1 MEEKIKTIAD
11 LKAFDILLCYGKD
24 SKKDFIGKKIKKIT
38 NSDYVHAAI
47 FIGNGY
53 IAESLVKKG
62 VSKNKIQVLLSRYD
76 YIAVLRHPDIWS
88 EDKEITLNNF
98 ISKLN
103 NSEYSIS
110 KVLKFEKNK
119 MEHKVSIN
127 SKLKA
132 YFDNKYTPQ
141 EIEKEKYFCSELV
154 VDCFIKVNFISES
167 AAVLYQSD
175 TYSPG
180 DLSKDGTFGF
190 FYGYLLTKQDKKN
203 LLLEDKFFYDSTF
216 DEIFNYKTHN
226 KI

>member
-24 SKKDFIGKKIKKIT
+24 SKKDIIGKKIKKIT

-53 IAESLVKKG
+53 IAESLVKEG
-62 VSKNKIQVLLSRYD
+62 VTKNKIQVLLSRYD
-76 YIAVLRHPDIWS
+76 YIVVLRHPDIWS

-103 NSEYSIS
+103 NSEYNIS

-119 MEHKVSIN
+119 MKHEVSTN
-127 SKLKA
+127 SKLEA
-132 YFDNKYTPQ
+132 YFDNNYTPQ

-167 AAVLYQSD
+167 ATVLYQSD
-175 TYSPG
+175 IYSPG
-180 DLSKDGTFGF
+180 DLSKDGTFGL
-190 FYGYLLTKQDKKN
+190 FYGYLLTNQDKKN
-203 LLLEDKFFYDSTF
+203 LLLEDKFFYKSTF
-216 DEIFNYKTHN
+216 DEIFN
-226 KI
+226 